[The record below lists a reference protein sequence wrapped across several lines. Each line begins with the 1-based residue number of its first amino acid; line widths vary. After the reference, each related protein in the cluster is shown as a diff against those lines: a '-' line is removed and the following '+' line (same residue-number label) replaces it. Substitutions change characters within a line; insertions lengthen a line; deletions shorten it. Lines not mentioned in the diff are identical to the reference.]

1 MPKESGGSGAGCCSG
16 SSAGAAGVTVGVT
29 VGSGWAV
36 KKSSAAVSTASGT
49 MGVTVAR
56 MGARRSGSMPK
67 VPPGPRMMGS
77 MGSLP
82 PSVTVVWSGP
92 KSISKGARGRDF
104 STCTGAG
111 SG

>member
-1 MPKESGGSGAGCCSG
+1 MRRNANREERGGRLLSALAGGGGAGKNPSP
-16 SSAGAAGVTVGVT
+16 
-29 VGSGWAV
+29 
-36 KKSSAAVSTASGT
+36 AVSTASGT

-77 MGSLP
+77 IGSLP

-92 KSISKGARGRDF
+92 RSISKGARGRGF